1 MARIEAYPR
10 HIVLDADK
18 IAKEAGSSRA
28 ANVVM
33 LGAASPYIMID
44 FEKFEAGIE
53 AIFGRK
59 GADVV
64 EANLKALRAGRAFAD
79 SLKK

>member
-1 MARIEAYPR
+1 
-10 HIVLDADK
+10 
-18 IAKEAGSSRA
+18 
-28 ANVVM
+28 
-33 LGAASPYIMID
+33 MID
-44 FEKFEAGIE
+44 FSRFEEGIE